1 MKESSGKPVL
11 QIEKRTGKI
20 IGYYD
25 SVAEAS
31 EKTGID
37 RAAIQCVCNLNET
50 AGDFKWEW
58 AKYRYSCKWGKW
70 WISGEI

>member
-1 MKESSGKPVL
+1 MKGSLEKPVL
-11 QIEKRTGKI
+11 QIEERTGKI

-37 RAAIQCVCNLNET
+37 RADIQCVCNLDKT
-50 AGDFKWEW
+50 AGGFKWER

-70 WISGEI
+70 WISGEL